1 MRFSVLLQRQ
11 KQSKELI
18 LQQERAY
25 PRLYWSLRTA
35 LRPLIDA
42 HGQQLDLD
50 LASPVGN
57 NGGNNSGGSS
67 CSSTASS
74 VGNAPTGVNNQQK
87 RQRRAKTNSVSVA
100 TTQYKAQEHDDNDE
114 TDEEPVL

>member
-1 MRFSVLLQRQ
+1 MSPPVLLQRQ

-35 LRPLIDA
+35 LRPLIDSY
-42 HGQQLDLD
+42 GQQVDPD

-57 NGGNNSGGSS
+57 SSSSVANSSSGSS
-67 CSSTASS
+67 CSSSS
-74 VGNAPTGVNNQQK
+74 GSAANNGVNSQQK
-87 RQRRAKTNSVSVA
+87 RQRRVKTNSA
-100 TTQYKAQEHDDNDE
+100 TTQCQPQEPDEDNDE